1 MAMPSAKNP
10 RRHIPLGVKLDACLD
25 MLGLLGKNFEWE
37 HTIALGLRERD
48 PITGDTIPPA
58 NDPRYIRP
66 MLREDHRTK
75 TFGTKATTAGS
86 DIHSIARVK
95 RLSKKQE
102 EFRQRL
108 LEKLP
113 KEDRPPS
120 KWPKRGFQKRPKG

>member
-1 MAMPSAKNP
+1 
-10 RRHIPLGVKLDACLD
+10 
-25 MLGLLGKNFEWE
+25 MLGLLGKPLDFD
-37 HTIALGLRERD
+37 HQPPLALREID

-66 MLREDHRTK
+66 MLREQHREK

-86 DIHSIARVK
+86 DIHAIARVK

-102 EFRQRL
+102 EFRQKM

-113 KEDRPPS
+113 KEERPKS
-120 KWPKRGFQKRPKG
+120 KWPKRGFQRRQKE